1 MSVESKKADDFCL
14 CPKFEK
20 TFGILGKK
28 WNGLILEVLLAEGD
42 QRFTDLA
49 QKIPQCSDRVLVE
62 RLKELEKDGL
72 IEKVYMRDC
81 ARGFYRLTRCGEDL
95 KRYTHGPKSGFWKR
109 TRIKALTELKNKIKL
124 ESMKNE
130 RR

>member
-62 RLKELEKDGL
+62 RLKELEK
-72 IEKVYMRDC
+72 EKIIARNFSCKESSRSEYM
-81 ARGFYRLTRCGEDL
+81 
-95 KRYTHGPKSGFWKR
+95 
-109 TRIKALTELKNKIKL
+109 LTEKGADLQKAIVQLQVWSEKWVT
-124 ESMKNE
+124 EEECS
-130 RR
+130 